1 MNALDTIR
9 SEANLL
15 KLKAYKH
22 RGDIAFI
29 GGTGLTMVGTGLFVR
44 ATFKNQPVLQKHK
57 DDMARLNDEY
67 EAGMYEEGAY
77 KKEKSKIC
85 RETVKGTVKNYILPA
100 AVSAVGYGAQGYA
113 VCSYKS
119 DMAGLSVALSG
130 SVAAL
135 EAVRQKIVEKEG
147 EDAAAEYF
155 DGVHVEEIRD
165 PETNEVIDKKVIIY
179 DKINPSRFSFK
190 FDEQN
195 PNYSPYKFA
204 NLNFITSVFNAVD
217 MNLPARRAIPLS
229 EVLNCLGYDALKE
242 IKENKLH
249 PACGFVYKNLDG
261 TIRKASFGLEEKDT
275 FTQRFVNGDS
285 DEVLLRFNCVDNIY
299 DYI

>member
-1 MNALDTIR
+1 MGALETIKGDM
-9 SEANLL
+9 NLL

-57 DDMARLNDEY
+57 DDMAKLNEEY
-67 EAGMYEEGAY
+67 EAGMYEESVY

-85 RETVKGTVKNYILPA
+85 KTTVKGTAKNYILPA
-100 AVSAVGYGAQGYA
+100 AVSALGYGAQGYA
-113 VCSYKS
+113 VCSYKT

-165 PETNEVIDKKVIIY
+165 PETIEVTDKKVV
-179 DKINPSRFSFK
+179 
-190 FDEQN
+190 FDETVYN
-195 PNYSPYKFA
+195 G
-204 NLNFITSVFNAVD
+204 ID
-217 MNLPARRAIPLS
+217 RNLPARRAILLS
-229 EVLNCLGYDALKE
+229 EVLDALGFDGLQE
-242 IKENKLH
+242 IKIANLN

-261 TIRKASFGLEEKDT
+261 TIRGVSFGLEYKDEA
-275 FTQRFVNGDS
+275 TQRFNNGDEAS
-285 DEVLLRFNCVDNIY
+285 FMLRFNCVDNIY
-299 DYI
+299 NYI

>member
-1 MNALDTIR
+1 MVALETIKGDV
-9 SEANLL
+9 NLL

-57 DDMARLNDEY
+57 DDMAKLNEEY
-67 EAGMYEEGAY
+67 EAAMYEENVY

-85 RETVKGTVKNYILPA
+85 RTTVKGTVKNYILPA
-100 AVSAVGYGAQGYA
+100 AISAAGYGAQGYA

-135 EAVRQKIVEKEG
+135 EAVRQKIIEKEG

-155 DGVHVEEIRD
+155 DGIHVDDIYD
-165 PETNEVIDKKVIIY
+165 DETKEVSERKVIF
-179 DKINPSRFSFK
+179 DEENPGRFSFL
-190 FDEQN
+190 FYQPN
-195 PNYSPYKFA
+195 PNFSPYKFA
-204 NLNFITSVFNAVD
+204 NLNFITTVYNAID
-217 MNLPARRAIPLS
+217 RNLPTRRAILLS
-229 EVLNCLGYDALKE
+229 EVLDALGFDGLQE
-242 IKENKLH
+242 IKISKLN

-261 TIRKASFGLEEKDT
+261 SIRGVSFGLEAKDEA
-275 FTQRFVNGDS
+275 TQRFINGD
-285 DEVLLRFNCVDNIY
+285 EAAFMLRFNCVDNIY
-299 DYI
+299 NYI